1 MILIDLTQ
9 VLIASLMAQTRGG
22 KEPINE
28 DLVRHICLK
37 SLAMYRKKYFKTY
50 GELVLADDS
59 YNVWRKDVYP
69 FYKANRKKTRDNDDK
84 DWNQIFDCITV
95 MREEL
100 KYNFPY
106 KYICISKCEADD
118 VVAVTSKYLSK
129 KGYNVYII
137 ASDTDYL
144 QLTGDSNII
153 IIMNLIVDA
162 AKDKVF
168 LKIITNKQSYTNE
181 YSNTKE
187 NFDKMGIIIFE
198 FLEKNNFKLEE
209 IKNLYVNIGPGK
221 FSSIRSS
228 IVSCKAISMSN
239 NINLYGFSSNQIE
252 DNDYKKLLELS
263 EKGVLMKNLINP
275 IYSG

>member
-1 MILIDLTQ
+1 M
-9 VLIASLMAQTRGG
+9 
-22 KEPINE
+22 
-28 DLVRHICLK
+28 
-37 SLAMYRKKYFKTY
+37 
-50 GELVLADDS
+50 
-59 YNVWRKDVYP
+59 
-69 FYKANRKKTRDNDDK
+69 
-84 DWNQIFDCITV
+84 
-95 MREEL
+95 
-100 KYNFPY
+100 FPTA
-106 KYICISKCEADD
+106 CDF
-118 VVAVTSKYLSK
+118 
-129 KGYNVYII
+129 
-137 ASDTDYL
+137 
-144 QLTGDSNII
+144 DSNII

-187 NFDKMGIIIFE
+187 NFDKIGIIIFE

-228 IVSCKAISMSN
+228 IVSCKALSMLN

-263 EKGVLMKNLINP
+263 EKGVLTKNLINP

>member
-1 MILIDLTQ
+1 M
-9 VLIASLMAQTRGG
+9 
-22 KEPINE
+22 
-28 DLVRHICLK
+28 
-37 SLAMYRKKYFKTY
+37 
-50 GELVLADDS
+50 
-59 YNVWRKDVYP
+59 
-69 FYKANRKKTRDNDDK
+69 
-84 DWNQIFDCITV
+84 
-95 MREEL
+95 
-100 KYNFPY
+100 FPTA
-106 KYICISKCEADD
+106 CDF
-118 VVAVTSKYLSK
+118 
-129 KGYNVYII
+129 
-137 ASDTDYL
+137 
-144 QLTGDSNII
+144 DSNII

-228 IVSCKAISMSN
+228 IVLCKALSMSN
-239 NINLYGFSSNQIE
+239 NINLYGFSANQIE

-263 EKGVLMKNLINP
+263 EKGFLTKNLINP

>member
-1 MILIDLTQ
+1 
-9 VLIASLMAQTRGG
+9 
-22 KEPINE
+22 
-28 DLVRHICLK
+28 
-37 SLAMYRKKYFKTY
+37 
-50 GELVLADDS
+50 
-59 YNVWRKDVYP
+59 
-69 FYKANRKKTRDNDDK
+69 
-84 DWNQIFDCITV
+84 
-95 MREEL
+95 
-100 KYNFPY
+100 
-106 KYICISKCEADD
+106 
-118 VVAVTSKYLSK
+118 
-129 KGYNVYII
+129 
-137 ASDTDYL
+137 
-144 QLTGDSNII
+144 
-153 IIMNLIVDA
+153 MNLIVDA

-228 IVSCKAISMSN
+228 IVLCKALSMSN
-239 NINLYGFSSNQIE
+239 NINLYGFSANQIE

-263 EKGVLMKNLINP
+263 EKGVLTKNLINP

>member
-1 MILIDLTQ
+1 MF
-9 VLIASLMAQTRGG
+9 V
-22 KEPINE
+22 
-28 DLVRHICLK
+28 
-37 SLAMYRKKYFKTY
+37 
-50 GELVLADDS
+50 
-59 YNVWRKDVYP
+59 
-69 FYKANRKKTRDNDDK
+69 
-84 DWNQIFDCITV
+84 
-95 MREEL
+95 
-100 KYNFPY
+100 FPTA
-106 KYICISKCEADD
+106 CDF
-118 VVAVTSKYLSK
+118 
-129 KGYNVYII
+129 
-137 ASDTDYL
+137 
-144 QLTGDSNII
+144 DSNII

-228 IVSCKAISMSN
+228 IVSCKALSMLN

-252 DNDYKKLLELS
+252 NNNYKKLLELS
-263 EKGVLMKNLINP
+263 EKGVLTKNLINP

>member
-1 MILIDLTQ
+1 MF
-9 VLIASLMAQTRGG
+9 V
-22 KEPINE
+22 
-28 DLVRHICLK
+28 
-37 SLAMYRKKYFKTY
+37 
-50 GELVLADDS
+50 
-59 YNVWRKDVYP
+59 
-69 FYKANRKKTRDNDDK
+69 
-84 DWNQIFDCITV
+84 
-95 MREEL
+95 
-100 KYNFPY
+100 FPTA
-106 KYICISKCEADD
+106 CDF
-118 VVAVTSKYLSK
+118 
-129 KGYNVYII
+129 
-137 ASDTDYL
+137 
-144 QLTGDSNII
+144 DSNII

-187 NFDKMGIIIFE
+187 NFDKMGIIIFD

-228 IVSCKAISMSN
+228 IVSCKALSMLN

-263 EKGVLMKNLINP
+263 EKGVLTKNLINP

>member
-1 MILIDLTQ
+1 MF
-9 VLIASLMAQTRGG
+9 V
-22 KEPINE
+22 
-28 DLVRHICLK
+28 
-37 SLAMYRKKYFKTY
+37 
-50 GELVLADDS
+50 
-59 YNVWRKDVYP
+59 
-69 FYKANRKKTRDNDDK
+69 
-84 DWNQIFDCITV
+84 
-95 MREEL
+95 
-100 KYNFPY
+100 FPTA
-106 KYICISKCEADD
+106 CDF
-118 VVAVTSKYLSK
+118 
-129 KGYNVYII
+129 
-137 ASDTDYL
+137 
-144 QLTGDSNII
+144 DSNTI

-187 NFDKMGIIIFE
+187 NFDKMSIIIFE

-228 IVSCKAISMSN
+228 IVLCKALSMSN
-239 NINLYGFSSNQIE
+239 NINLYGFSANQIE

-263 EKGVLMKNLINP
+263 EKGVLTKNLINP

>member
-1 MILIDLTQ
+1 MF
-9 VLIASLMAQTRGG
+9 V
-22 KEPINE
+22 
-28 DLVRHICLK
+28 
-37 SLAMYRKKYFKTY
+37 
-50 GELVLADDS
+50 
-59 YNVWRKDVYP
+59 
-69 FYKANRKKTRDNDDK
+69 
-84 DWNQIFDCITV
+84 
-95 MREEL
+95 
-100 KYNFPY
+100 FPTA
-106 KYICISKCEADD
+106 CDF
-118 VVAVTSKYLSK
+118 
-129 KGYNVYII
+129 
-137 ASDTDYL
+137 
-144 QLTGDSNII
+144 DSNTI

-221 FSSIRSS
+221 YSSIRSS
-228 IVSCKAISMSN
+228 IVLCKALSMSN

-263 EKGVLMKNLINP
+263 EKGFLTKNLINP

>member
-1 MILIDLTQ
+1 MF
-9 VLIASLMAQTRGG
+9 V
-22 KEPINE
+22 
-28 DLVRHICLK
+28 
-37 SLAMYRKKYFKTY
+37 
-50 GELVLADDS
+50 
-59 YNVWRKDVYP
+59 
-69 FYKANRKKTRDNDDK
+69 
-84 DWNQIFDCITV
+84 
-95 MREEL
+95 
-100 KYNFPY
+100 FPTA
-106 KYICISKCEADD
+106 CDF
-118 VVAVTSKYLSK
+118 
-129 KGYNVYII
+129 
-137 ASDTDYL
+137 
-144 QLTGDSNII
+144 DSNII
-153 IIMNLIVDA
+153 KIMNLIVDA

-228 IVSCKAISMSN
+228 IVSCKALSMSN

-263 EKGVLMKNLINP
+263 EKGVLTKNLINP

>member
-1 MILIDLTQ
+1 MF
-9 VLIASLMAQTRGG
+9 V
-22 KEPINE
+22 
-28 DLVRHICLK
+28 
-37 SLAMYRKKYFKTY
+37 
-50 GELVLADDS
+50 
-59 YNVWRKDVYP
+59 
-69 FYKANRKKTRDNDDK
+69 
-84 DWNQIFDCITV
+84 
-95 MREEL
+95 
-100 KYNFPY
+100 FPTA
-106 KYICISKCEADD
+106 CDF
-118 VVAVTSKYLSK
+118 
-129 KGYNVYII
+129 
-137 ASDTDYL
+137 
-144 QLTGDSNII
+144 DSNTI

-228 IVSCKAISMSN
+228 IVLCKALSMSN
-239 NINLYGFSSNQIE
+239 NINLYGFSANQIE

-263 EKGVLMKNLINP
+263 EKGVLTKNLINP

>member
-1 MILIDLTQ
+1 MFVFSTAYD
-9 VLIASLMAQTRGG
+9 
-22 KEPINE
+22 
-28 DLVRHICLK
+28 
-37 SLAMYRKKYFKTY
+37 
-50 GELVLADDS
+50 
-59 YNVWRKDVYP
+59 
-69 FYKANRKKTRDNDDK
+69 
-84 DWNQIFDCITV
+84 FDI
-95 MREEL
+95 
-100 KYNFPY
+100 
-106 KYICISKCEADD
+106 
-118 VVAVTSKYLSK
+118 
-129 KGYNVYII
+129 
-137 ASDTDYL
+137 
-144 QLTGDSNII
+144 NII

-168 LKIITNKQSYTNE
+168 LNIITNEQSYTNE

-228 IVSCKAISMSN
+228 IVSCKALSMSN

-252 DNDYKKLLELS
+252 DNDYKNLLELS
-263 EKGVLMKNLINP
+263 EKGFLTKNFINP

>member
-1 MILIDLTQ
+1 MF
-9 VLIASLMAQTRGG
+9 V
-22 KEPINE
+22 
-28 DLVRHICLK
+28 
-37 SLAMYRKKYFKTY
+37 
-50 GELVLADDS
+50 
-59 YNVWRKDVYP
+59 
-69 FYKANRKKTRDNDDK
+69 
-84 DWNQIFDCITV
+84 
-95 MREEL
+95 
-100 KYNFPY
+100 FPSA
-106 KYICISKCEADD
+106 CDF
-118 VVAVTSKYLSK
+118 
-129 KGYNVYII
+129 
-137 ASDTDYL
+137 
-144 QLTGDSNII
+144 DSNII
-153 IIMNLIVDA
+153 KIMNLIVDA

-228 IVSCKAISMSN
+228 IVSCKALSMSN

-263 EKGVLMKNLINP
+263 EKGVLTKNLINP